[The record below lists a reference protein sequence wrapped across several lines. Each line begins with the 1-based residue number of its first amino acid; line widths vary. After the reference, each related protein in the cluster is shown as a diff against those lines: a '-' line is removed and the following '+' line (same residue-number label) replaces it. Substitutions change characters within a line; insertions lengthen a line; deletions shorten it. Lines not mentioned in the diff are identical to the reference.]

1 MSTNKVGWQEK
12 IPPIELRQQVVAARL
27 AGKTPREV
35 TEITGLGAPQAR
47 YLQNFKT
54 EGTLVPATPSRSGPR
69 NSTAK
74 VSDEWLAA
82 LKKQCEEEPDLY
94 DKERAAKLSQITGI
108 QVSRQTIC
116 VWRWR
121 LNITRKRKTTEYTDK
136 EKEVNQKRAKKFLS
150 GSSFPDWIHLLIKL
164 CIN

>member
-1 MSTNKVGWQEK
+1 MSTNKVEWQGK
-12 IPPIELRQQVVAARL
+12 TPPIELRQQVVAARL

-35 TEITGLGAPQAR
+35 TEITSLSAQTQVR
-47 YLQNFKT
+47 YLQKFKT
-54 EGTLVPATPSRSGPR
+54 EGTLVPTTSNRSGAR

-82 LKKQCEEEPDLY
+82 LTKQCEEEPDLY

-116 VWRWR
+116 
-121 LNITRKRKTTEYTDK
+121 D
-136 EKEVNQKRAKKFLS
+136 
-150 GSSFPDWIHLLIKL
+150 
-164 CIN
+164 